1 MRDVFGDLGG
11 DRMKEKNKVL
21 LGRLL
26 RVLLPLVVL
35 VGMIVGSSLV
45 EKDDLSADT
54 GSVYCK
60 ATVTEVLVDQ
70 TGGGPFAGNQKVK
83 ATVTSGEY
91 KGYSCE
97 LTNPN
102 SYHSGAFCTEGT
114 KIVAMVRKAADGQ
127 LAGAVY
133 NYDRTDMVCVLVVLF
148 AAILLLV
155 GGKKGAAA
163 LYALVFTFACVLC
176 VYVPLLYVGVNGI
189 LSAIVTAVLILAA
202 SIYIINGWSVKTV
215 CAIIGTAVG
224 VTISGVLAMIMG
236 ELSTLSGFHT
246 EDVEAMLAIRQEL
259 DIRNILYA
267 GVLISSLGA
276 VMDVSVSIVAAMQEI
291 REKAPYLKTGELFAS
306 GMRVGHDMMGTMSNT
321 LILAYAGS
329 ATTVLL
335 YTYGMPFLKVMSY
348 NSIMIEILC
357 GLCGTIG
364 VILTVPL
371 QAGIT
376 ALILQP
382 KEKKRK

>member
-1 MRDVFGDLGG
+1 
-11 DRMKEKNKVL
+11 MKEKSKVL
-21 LGRLL
+21 CSRLL
-26 RVLLPLVVL
+26 RVLVPLVLL
-35 VGMIVGSSLV
+35 VGMILGSSLV
-45 EKDDLSADT
+45 EKEDLSADT
-54 GSVYCK
+54 SSVYCK
-60 ATVTEVLVDQ
+60 ATVTAVLVDQ
-70 TGGGPFAGNQKVK
+70 TGGEPFAGSQKVE
-83 ATVTSGEY
+83 AAITSGEY

-114 KIVAMVRKAADGQ
+114 KIVALVHRSAEGQ
-127 LAGAVY
+127 LVGTVY
-133 NYDRTDMVCVLVVLF
+133 NYDRTGMVYLLVALF
-148 AAILLLV
+148 AVILLLV
-155 GGKKGAAA
+155 GGMKGAAA

-176 VYVPLLYVGVNGI
+176 VYIPLLYHGVNGI
-189 LSAIVTAVLILAA
+189 LAAIVTAVLILTA
-202 SIYIINGWSVKTV
+202 SIYIINGWSVKTI
-215 CAIIGTAVG
+215 CAIIGTTVG
-224 VTISGVLAMIMG
+224 VTISGVLAMIVG
-236 ELSTLSGFHT
+236 ELSSLSGFHM
-246 EDVEAMLAIRQEL
+246 EDVEAMIGIRREL
-259 DIRNILYA
+259 DIKNLLYA

-291 REKAPYLKTGELFAS
+291 REKAPRLKCSELFAS

-335 YTYGMPFLKVMSY
+335 YTYGMPYLKIMSY

-382 KEKKRK
+382 RERKRK